1 MKTKRMYVMASCAAG
16 WGRGVS
22 LASAIREMVRYS
34 RGYVNPKR
42 MTLSRFLE
50 AVDNQQIT
58 LHLYEEMPDG
68 KFRDAGC
75 LGDNY
80 NTTKLFEEEA

>member
-1 MKTKRMYVMASCAAG
+1 MKTKRMYVYASCAAG
-16 WGRGVS
+16 WARSNS

-34 RGYVNPKR
+34 RGYIDPKK
-42 MTLSRFLE
+42 MTLAEFLE
-50 AVDNQQIT
+50 AVDDQRIT

-80 NTTKLFEEEA
+80 NTAKLFEEEA